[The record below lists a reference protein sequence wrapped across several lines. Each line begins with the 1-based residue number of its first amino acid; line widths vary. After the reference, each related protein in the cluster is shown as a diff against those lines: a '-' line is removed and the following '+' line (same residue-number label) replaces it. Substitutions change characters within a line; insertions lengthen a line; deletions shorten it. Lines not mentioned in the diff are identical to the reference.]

1 MAGWS
6 PDVDWL
12 DRWSEVAQTLRRNRL
27 RTALTAL
34 SVGWGVFM
42 LVLLLGMGTGLHNN
56 LTWQFRDD
64 AINSIWLYPG
74 QTALPYKGYA
84 VGRPVRFTNADYD
97 LLRQSVP
104 GVERLT
110 GRFYL
115 WGELIIRAGGQTGA
129 FSVRSCHPEHRYIE
143 QTRVR
148 SGRFLNE
155 LDITRR
161 RKVAV
166 IGLRVA
172 EFLFPDRD
180 PLEGP
185 LGERIS
191 INSIPYRVVGVFEDV
206 GSEGEMQQIY
216 IPISTAQAAYGGGES
231 IHQLMFTVGDA
242 SLEDS
247 AAIAE
252 DVLRRLAIRHNI
264 SPRDRRAIRVRNNL
278 ERFAELQQVLTW
290 LSGFIWLVGIGTV
303 TAGIVGVSN
312 IMLISVQER
321 TREIG
326 LRKALGATPAVL
338 ITQIIREAVALTAV
352 SGYSGL
358 LLGVAVIEA
367 MRRFIPENDYIRDPE
382 VALTPALITTAMLVL
397 SGALAGYFPARRAAA
412 VPPVEALRE
421 DG

>member
-1 MAGWS
+1 
-6 PDVDWL
+6 
-12 DRWSEVAQTLRRNRL
+12 
-27 RTALTAL
+27 
-34 SVGWGVFM
+34 M
-42 LVLLLGMGTGLHNN
+42 LVVLLGLGSGLQNS
-56 LTWQFRDD
+56 LRWQFRDD
-64 AINSIWLYPG
+64 AVNSIWLYPG
-74 QTALPYKGYA
+74 QTAIPHKGYP
-84 VGRPVRFTNADYD
+84 VGRAIRFTSADYD

-115 WGELIIRAGGQTGA
+115 RGERTIRFGDKTGA

-143 QTRVR
+143 QTQMS

-161 RKVAV
+161 RKVTV

-172 EFLFPDRD
+172 EFLFPGRD

-185 LGERIS
+185 LGERVS
-191 INSIPYRVVGVFEDV
+191 INGIPYRVIGVFEDV
-206 GSEGEMQQIY
+206 GSEGEMEQIY
-216 IPISTAQAAYGGGES
+216 IPISTAQAAYGGGDR

-242 SLEDS
+242 SVEDS
-247 AAIAE
+247 EKIAA
-252 DVLRRLAIRHNI
+252 DVVSRLGARHNI
-264 SPRDRRAIRVRNNL
+264 SPSDARAIRVRNNL
-278 ERFAELQQVLTW
+278 ERFAEIQQVFTW

-326 LRKALGATPAVL
+326 LRKALGATPGVL
-338 ITQIIREAVALTAV
+338 IRQILREAVLLTAV

-358 LLGVAVIEA
+358 LLGVAVVEGL
-367 MRRFIPENDYIRDPE
+367 RNFLPENDYIRNPE
-382 VALTPALITTAMLVL
+382 IALMPALLTTVMLVL
-397 SGALAGYFPARRAAA
+397 AGALAGYFPAQRAASI
-412 VPPVEALRE
+412 PPVEALRE

>member
-1 MAGWS
+1 M
-6 PDVDWL
+6 DWL
-12 DRWSEVAQTLRRNRL
+12 DRWLEVGQTLRRNRL
-27 RTALTAL
+27 RTVLTAL

-42 LVLLLGMGTGLHNN
+42 LVLLLGMGSGLQNN
-56 LTWQFRDD
+56 LRWEFRDD
-64 AINSIWLYPG
+64 AINSIWIYPG
-74 QTALPYKGYA
+74 QTSVPHKGYP
-84 VGRPVRFTNADYD
+84 VGRSVRFTNADYT
-97 LLRQSVP
+97 LLRASVP

-115 WGELIIRAGGQTGA
+115 WGERTIQANGQTGA
-129 FSVRSCHPEHRYIE
+129 FAVRACHPDHRYIE
-143 QTRVR
+143 QTQMR
-148 SGRFLNE
+148 SGRYLND
-155 LDITRR
+155 LDIERR
-161 RKVAV
+161 RKVTV

-172 EFLFPDRD
+172 EFLFPGLD

-185 LGERIS
+185 LGEAVS
-191 INSIPYRVVGVFEDV
+191 VNGIPYRVIGVFEDV

-216 IPISTAQAAYGGGES
+216 IPISTAQAAYGGGDR

-242 SLEDS
+242 SLQDS
-247 AAIAE
+247 TAIAE
-252 DVLRRLAIRHNI
+252 DVLRRLGARHNI

-278 ERFAELQQVLTW
+278 ERFAELQQVMTW

-326 LRKALGATPAVL
+326 LRKALGATSRSL
-338 ITQIIREAVALTAV
+338 IGQIIREAVALTAV

-358 LLGVAVIEA
+358 LLGVAAIEL
-367 MRRFIPENDYIRDPE
+367 MRRFIPENDYIRNPE
-382 VALTPALITTAMLVL
+382 VALTPALITTALLVL
-397 SGALAGYFPARRAAA
+397 SGALAGYFPARHAAA

>member
-1 MAGWS
+1 M
-6 PDVDWL
+6 DWL
-12 DRWSEVAQTLRRNRL
+12 DRWLEVGQTLRRNRL

-42 LVLLLGMGTGLHNN
+42 LVLLLGMGSGLQNH
-56 LTWQFRDD
+56 LQWEFRDD
-64 AINSIWLYPG
+64 AINSIWIYPG
-74 QTALPYKGYA
+74 QTAIPHKGYP
-84 VGRPVRFTNADYD
+84 VGRSVQFTNADYT
-97 LLRQSVP
+97 LLRASVP

-115 WGELIIRAGGQTGA
+115 RGERTIQANGQTGS
-129 FSVRSCHPEHRYIE
+129 FSVRSCHPDHRYIE
-143 QTRVR
+143 QTQMRA
-148 SGRFLNE
+148 GRYLNE
-155 LDITRR
+155 LDIERR
-161 RKVAV
+161 RKVTV

-172 EFLFPDRD
+172 EFLFPGQD

-185 LGERIS
+185 LGEAVS
-191 INSIPYRVVGVFEDV
+191 VNGIPYRVIGVFEDV

-216 IPISTAQAAYGGGES
+216 IPISTAQAAYGGGDR

-242 SLEDS
+242 SLQDS
-247 AAIAE
+247 EAIAE
-252 DVLRRLAIRHNI
+252 DVLRRLGARHNI

-278 ERFAELQQVLTW
+278 ERFAELQQVMTW

-326 LRKALGATPAVL
+326 LRKALGATSGSL
-338 ITQIIREAVALTAV
+338 IGQIIREAVALTAV

-358 LLGVAVIEA
+358 LLGVAVVEA
-367 MRRFIPENDYIRDPE
+367 MRRFIPENDYIRNPE
-382 VALTPALITTAMLVL
+382 IALTPALITTALLVL
-397 SGALAGYFPARRAAA
+397 SGALAGYFPARHAAA
-412 VPPVEALRE
+412 VPPIEALRE